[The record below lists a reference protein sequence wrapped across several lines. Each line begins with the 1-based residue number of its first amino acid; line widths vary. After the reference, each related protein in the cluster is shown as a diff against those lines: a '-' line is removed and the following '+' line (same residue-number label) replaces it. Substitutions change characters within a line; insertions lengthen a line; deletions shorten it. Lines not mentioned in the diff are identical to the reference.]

1 MKHFF
6 SAATGGFYCDEIH
19 GDKMPED
26 SLEISDDLYE
36 ACRGQQIVVGSD
48 GLPQLYVAP
57 PPTFQQR
64 QVTLLAAVD
73 AHLNSTAR
81 AMGYDDIRTAVTYAD
96 EPAVPKFQA
105 EGQALRAWR
114 SLVYA
119 KCYEVL
125 ADVQSDAVVEP
136 SETQLIAMLPALQLP
151 A

>member
-6 SAATGGFYCDEIH
+6 SAATSGFYCDEIH

-26 SLEISDDLYE
+26 ALEISDDLYD
-36 ACRGQQIVVGSD
+36 ACRGQQIVAGPD

-57 PPTFQQR
+57 PPNLQQR
-64 QVTLLAAVD
+64 ATVLLAAVD
-73 AHLNSTAR
+73 EHLNATAK

-119 KCYEVL
+119 KCYQVL
-125 ADVQSDAVVEP
+125 ADVQSGAVDEP
-136 SETQLIAMLPALQLP
+136 NEAQLIAMLPALQLP
-151 A
+151 G